1 MLVLE
6 LLIHVVMSHLSL
18 FSLVG
23 LQIACPH
30 GVMTIYELNA
40 WLVILNIF

>member
-30 GVMTIYELNA
+30 GVLTIYELNA
-40 WLVILNIF
+40 LLVIRNIF